1 MFQKKSGYHY
11 DKNPTM
17 AIEIAG
23 ITPYN
28 LPPTTLITSFNSI
41 FTKMLL
47 IFGQISILRRV
58 NMEPQWCSDM
68 FCSEEA
74 DSYF

>member
-1 MFQKKSGYHY
+1 MFQKKPGYRY

-17 AIEIAG
+17 AIEIVG
-23 ITPYN
+23 TTPYN

-47 IFGQISILRRV
+47 IFGQISILRRAT
-58 NMEPQWCSDM
+58 MEPRWCSHT

-74 DSYF
+74 DNYF